1 MAQAALVEYE
11 DEVQKLYK
19 RLQNTGNHCKTRD
32 SQHAAISEL
41 ERVKSDTANLAN
53 QVSQMLDF
61 VPAIDGGSGSSGLES
76 LKLQN
81 LELARQLQ
89 TSVHQEDV
97 EHLETELLELRA
109 ERDSLSRELN
119 LFKDDKRRL
128 QSELLL
134 AQEEVFHSCLLLPA
148 YLNLNDN
155 MFCYM
160 TI

>member
-19 RLQNTGNHCKTRD
+19 RLQDTGNQCNTREPPQAVFTEVKRLKT
-32 SQHAAISEL
+32 
-41 ERVKSDTANLAN
+41 DTAKLAT

-61 VPAIDGGSGSSGLES
+61 VPVGDGGSDPSGLES
-76 LKLQN
+76 LKMQN

-89 TSVHQEDV
+89 TSVQQEDV
-97 EHLETELLELRA
+97 DRLETELLELRA
-109 ERDSLSRELN
+109 ERDSLSKELS

-134 AQEEVFHSCLLLPA
+134 AQEEVSIFLTHISNQEA
-148 YLNLNDN
+148 RANE
-155 MFCYM
+155 
-160 TI
+160 